1 MDLGKVFIPSV
12 NFALQLIIAIDNL
25 GMKTVKVT
33 CIYDLEIMTMN
44 QNLIKNLIILN
55 VHQKLLEIDNIKKLL
70 LVDAH

>member
-1 MDLGKVFIPSV
+1 MNQGKVFIPSV

-25 GMKTVKVT
+25 WMKTVKVT

-55 VHQKLLEIDNIKKLL
+55 VDQKLLEIDNIKELL